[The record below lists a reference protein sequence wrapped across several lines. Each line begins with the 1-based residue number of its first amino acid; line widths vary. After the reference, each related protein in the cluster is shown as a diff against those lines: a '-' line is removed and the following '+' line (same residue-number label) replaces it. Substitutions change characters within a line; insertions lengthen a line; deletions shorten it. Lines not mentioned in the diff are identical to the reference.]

1 MVYVFANFLVS
12 LLKRKSFSAHRSER
26 HTAFSSNDHETLAR
40 SLNSGVSFSSSGKW
54 DDNHRSYLLGF
65 SREMKALAH
74 ANRSE
79 NSAGHADSTTHGT
92 FNPPGTNCWS
102 GGSRFTCPL
111 VVSQAP
117 CAPTPAVTRLPR
129 HTGPFTCLCTKVTL
143 LELLTLHHDP
153 GAASASLSFNLPSDS
168 LTNLGTLLFP

>member
-1 MVYVFANFLVS
+1 MGPLTP
-12 LLKRKSFSAHRSER
+12 LEL
-26 HTAFSSNDHETLAR
+26 TAGR
-40 SLNSGVSFSSSGKW
+40 
-54 DDNHRSYLLGF
+54 
-65 SREMKALAH
+65 
-74 ANRSE
+74 
-79 NSAGHADSTTHGT
+79 
-92 FNPPGTNCWS
+92 

-168 LTNLGTLLFP
+168 LTNLGTLFFP